1 MKNYGRLL
9 LKRISNDLKVELKN
23 EINRNFERK
32 AFFDKKWQ
40 DVKTPNK
47 IGSLMMRSG
56 ALRFSIEAEVLGNNT
71 IRFSSSL
78 PYASIHNQ
86 GGKIEMQITPKQR
99 KFFWAKHKE
108 AKDAGE
114 PGADMWKALAMK
126 KGTLTITIPQ
136 RQFIG
141 DHPEMD
147 EIAKDVIHE
156 NVMELIEEWN
166 RDIGVK

>member
-9 LKRISNDLKVELKN
+9 LKRISNDLKVELKD
-23 EINRNFERK
+23 EFDRNFERK

-56 ALRFSIEAEVLGNNT
+56 ALRFSIQAEVIGNNT

-78 PYASIHNQ
+78 PYASIHNE
-86 GGKIEMQITPKQR
+86 GGKIEMTITAQQR
-99 KFFWAKHKE
+99 KFFWAKYKE
-108 AKDAGE
+108 TKDAGE
-114 PGADMWKALAMK
+114 PGADMWKALALK
-126 KGTLTITIPQ
+126 KGTLIISIPQ

-141 DHPEMD
+141 EHPEMD
-147 EIAKDVIHE
+147 KRAKEIIHD